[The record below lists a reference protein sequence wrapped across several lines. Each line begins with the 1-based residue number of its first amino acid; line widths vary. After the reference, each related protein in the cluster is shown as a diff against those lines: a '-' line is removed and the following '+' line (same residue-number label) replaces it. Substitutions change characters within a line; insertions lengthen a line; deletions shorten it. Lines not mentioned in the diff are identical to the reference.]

1 MPGWGSLV
9 RRLLEH
15 LRAES
20 LVAHQ
25 STLADS
31 SPSSVESVDHWELV
45 GGSEPIAEGQHSSVP
60 VTSAEPVLPV
70 ALEPWWLHP
79 AEQRLPSSLTLA
91 AGRRVECDV
100 SGLQC
105 LELAFD
111 RGCQALRILQGEL
124 GSFLPGELKDQNF
137 LVDQNKLVLPIF
149 TSKKR
154 FLDMQLRPF
163 V

>member
-20 LVAHQ
+20 LVTHQ

-45 GGSEPIAEGQHSSVP
+45 GDSEPIAEGQHHSSVP

-79 AEQRLPSSLTLA
+79 AEQRLSSSLTLA
-91 AGRRVECDV
+91 AGRLRAEFDL
-100 SGLQC
+100 SGLQR

-111 RGCQALRILQGEL
+111 RGCQALYAFCKVSWDLSL
-124 GSFLPGELKDQNF
+124 GRG
-137 LVDQNKLVLPIF
+137 VG
-149 TSKKR
+149 
-154 FLDMQLRPF
+154 
-163 V
+163 